1 MTTPADRYAAFRDR
15 QSDPGGRPPQTPPP
29 GHDPELASF
38 RSLYDFDFDDFQVAA
53 CGALGAGS
61 GVLVAAPT
69 GSGKTVIGEYAVH
82 LALAQGRKCFYTTP
96 IKALSNQ
103 KYADLVRRYDSRTV
117 GLLTGDNSIN
127 GDAPIVVMTTEVLR
141 NMLYTGSAALSGLGY
156 VVLDEVHYLADR
168 SRGAVWE
175 EVIIHLPES
184 VRVVALSATVSNAEE
199 FGEWLD
205 QVRGGT
211 AVIVDEHRPVPL
223 WQHVLAGNR
232 LYDLFTDDEHTRV
245 NPELLRV
252 AQRDTWIER
261 KAPVRPGRGG
271 RRPRRF
277 APAYRPDVISR
288 LDASGLLPAITFIF
302 SRAGCDAAVEQ
313 CLVAGLRLTTPEE
326 AELIQQVAER
336 RIADIPP
343 EDLTVLGYGEWLA
356 GLRRGI
362 AAHHAGMLPAFK
374 EVVEELFAAGLVRAV
389 FATETLALGI
399 NMPARTVVIEKLD
412 KWNGETHAD
421 LTAGEYT
428 QLTGRA
434 GRRGIDVEGH
444 AVVLWQPG
452 MDPGAVAGLASTRTY
467 PLNSSFRPSYNM
479 AVNLTGWAGR
489 ARASTLLESSF
500 AQFQADRGVVG
511 LTRQVRR
518 NRQTMEELAATMT
531 CDKGDFAEYA
541 EMRRSL
547 SEREGD
553 LSRARASSRR
563 VEAARSLSQLRP
575 GDIIRVPGGR
585 RAGLAVVLQPGL
597 HAARKA
603 LPSGARGGAGHGR
616 SAGWADH
623 GRHGDGRPGHGRTA
637 GGRADN
643 GSAATEFAGP
653 GPLVLTEGR
662 QVKRLAVA
670 DFPVPAE
677 VIGKIRIPGSFS
689 PRSPQHRKDLAATM
703 RNRLASASRGDDP
716 PRPPRSRG
724 EPSPRTP
731 LGPPTGGDADQK
743 AGDIADLRRRLRR
756 HPCHDCPDREN
767 HARYAE
773 RYMRLARETEA
784 IERRVAGRSHVIAR
798 TFDRVCR
805 VLERLGYLAGDV
817 VTADGQRLGRLY
829 TELDLLAAECLRR
842 GLWDDL
848 SPAEL
853 AACVSALS
861 FESRQADD
869 AQPPRLPKGRVPEA
883 LAATVRTWDELDQ
896 LEKDNELS
904 FLREPDLGFAWAA
917 YRWARGARLETVLD
931 ESPDLTPGDFVRS
944 VKQLIDLLDQIASVR
959 PTTPAPPA
967 SATPASPAS
976 ATPAPP
982 ASATPAPE
990 PSTTTAAPPGAS
1002 VASTSSAPTLTATAR
1017 AAIDAMRRGVV
1028 AYSAVAD

>member
-1 MTTPADRYAAFRDR
+1 M
-15 QSDPGGRPPQTPPP
+15 
-29 GHDPELASF
+29 
-38 RSLYDFDFDDFQVAA
+38 
-53 CGALGAGS
+53 
-61 GVLVAAPT
+61 
-69 GSGKTVIGEYAVH
+69 
-82 LALAQGRKCFYTTP
+82 
-96 IKALSNQ
+96 
-103 KYADLVRRYDSRTV
+103 
-117 GLLTGDNSIN
+117 
-127 GDAPIVVMTTEVLR
+127 
-141 NMLYTGSAALSGLGY
+141 
-156 VVLDEVHYLADR
+156 
-168 SRGAVWE
+168 
-175 EVIIHLPES
+175 
-184 VRVVALSATVSNAEE
+184 
-199 FGEWLD
+199 
-205 QVRGGT
+205 
-211 AVIVDEHRPVPL
+211 
-223 WQHVLAGNR
+223 
-232 LYDLFTDDEHTRV
+232 
-245 NPELLRV
+245 
-252 AQRDTWIER
+252 
-261 KAPVRPGRGG
+261 
-271 RRPRRF
+271 
-277 APAYRPDVISR
+277 
-288 LDASGLLPAITFIF
+288 
-302 SRAGCDAAVEQ
+302 
-313 CLVAGLRLTTPEE
+313 
-326 AELIQQVAER
+326 
-336 RIADIPP
+336 
-343 EDLTVLGYGEWLA
+343 LGYGEWLE

-412 KWNGETHAD
+412 KWNGETHAN

-489 ARASTLLESSF
+489 ARASALLESSF
-500 AQFQADRGVVG
+500 AQFQADRGVIG

-518 NRQTMEELAATMT
+518 NREAMDELAAAMS
-531 CDKGDFAEYA
+531 CEKGDFAEYA
-541 EMRRSL
+541 QLRRSL
-547 SEREGD
+547 TEREGD

-563 VEAARSLSQLRP
+563 AEAARSLAQLRP

-597 HAARKA
+597 H
-603 LPSGARGGAGHGR
+603 PARGGNGNGRPADRAGRGSGGHDRPGE
-616 SAGWADH
+616 
-623 GRHGDGRPGHGRTA
+623 GRPGAARTV
-637 GGRADN
+637 GN
-643 GSAATEFAGP
+643 GQGQPEFTGP

-677 VIGKIRIPGSFS
+677 VIDKIRIPGSFS

-703 RNRLASASRGDDP
+703 RNRLASQPAGTRARR
-716 PRPPRSRG
+716 RPVRA
-724 EPSPRTP
+724 
-731 LGPPTGGDADQK
+731 ADWEQAAPEA

-784 IERRVAGRSHVIAR
+784 LERRVAGRSHVIAR

-805 VLERLGYLAGDV
+805 VLERLGYLTGDT
-817 VTADGQRLGRLY
+817 VTPDGQRLGRLY

-869 AQPPRLPKGRVPEA
+869 VQPPRLPKGRVPEA
-883 LAATVRTWDELDQ
+883 LAVTVRTWGELDQ
-896 LEKDNELS
+896 LEKDNDLS

-917 YRWARGARLETVLD
+917 YRWARGARLESVLD
-931 ESPDLTPGDFVRS
+931 ETPDLTPGDFVRS
-944 VKQLIDLLDQIASVR
+944 VKQLIDLLDQIASVPSTPSPPLAPSIPPAATEPPADGASPPGR
-959 PTTPAPPA
+959 PGRDRPVGHRCPAPRRNRLLRRHRLASPVGSYPLPSVPRPA
-967 SATPASPAS
+967 SAAW
-976 ATPAPP
+976 
-982 ASATPAPE
+982 
-990 PSTTTAAPPGAS
+990 PS
-1002 VASTSSAPTLTATAR
+1002 
-1017 AAIDAMRRGVV
+1017 
-1028 AYSAVAD
+1028 